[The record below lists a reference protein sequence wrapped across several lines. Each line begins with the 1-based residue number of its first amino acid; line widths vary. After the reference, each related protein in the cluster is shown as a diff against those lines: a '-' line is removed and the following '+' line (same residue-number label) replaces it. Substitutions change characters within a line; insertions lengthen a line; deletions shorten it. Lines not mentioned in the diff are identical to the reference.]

1 MKLINKKLLT
11 LSEQIADQI
20 RTAIISRDLSPGDKL
35 PPEQDLAEQFQVSR
49 PTIRDAIK
57 LLAASKLIVTKSG
70 AKGGHFVA
78 EIDLNALMN
87 DISDYIYLSLSLKGM
102 TIDEVLEVRETVEL
116 KSCNLA
122 ALRRTEDDLKVLKEA
137 LAGMNTYISSKQFY
151 EQDFLF
157 HKTIAKATHNRMV
170 ITTIEAI
177 ILSLTKY
184 FNHVDCPIQLR
195 KKLIVQAHDIY
206 EAIQQQKP
214 ELAAEKMW
222 QHLNLFIDFLPSISS
237 Q

>member
-11 LSEQIADQI
+11 LSEQIAEQI
-20 RTAIISRDLSPGDKL
+20 RAAIISRDLSPGDKL

-57 LLAASKLIVTKSG
+57 LLTAAKLIVTKSG

-87 DISDYIYLSLSLKGM
+87 DISDYISLSLSLEGM

-116 KSCNLA
+116 KSCSLA
-122 ALRRTEDDLKVLKEA
+122 ALRRREEDLQVLKDT
-137 LAGMNTYISSKQFY
+137 LAGMDAAISSKHFY
-151 EQDFLF
+151 ERDFLF
-157 HKTIAKATHNRMV
+157 HKAIAKATHNRMV

-177 ILSLTKY
+177 ILSLTRY
-184 FNHVDCPIQLR
+184 FNHTDCPIELRDQLTR
-195 KKLIVQAHDIY
+195 QAYDIY
-206 EAIQQQKP
+206 EAIEQQKP
-214 ELAAEKMW
+214 ELAAKKME
-222 QHLNLFIDFLPSISS
+222 QHLNLFTDFLPSISS
-237 Q
+237 